1 MIEAGRYKA
10 KGVLGALGET
20 SKGAPQVAVLVEI
33 TEGEHAGT
41 QLTWHG
47 YFTQLTEDKTL
58 EQLRVLGWSTD
69 DLDDLK
75 GIDANEVSIVV
86 EHETDDKGE
95 TRAKVR
101 WINRPGGLA
110 MKQVMDATAAKKF
123 AASMKAKAI
132 ASRKAGGAPQR
143 NGALPPRRQAQD
155 EPSPFDNEPPP
166 F

>member
-47 YFTQLTEDKTL
+47 YFTQLTEEKTL

-110 MKQVMDATAAKKF
+110 MKQVMDATAAKRF

-132 ASRKAGGAPQR
+132 ASRRAGGAAPR
-143 NGALPPRRQAQD
+143 NGGGHSRPAPQER
-155 EPSPFDNEPPP
+155 SPFDDEPPP